1 MKHNKKSINENSQ
14 KILVRNDILYVLYA
28 ILANP
33 CCNAYNIMKIT
44 KIPQTGVYR
53 HIKKLLEQKMI
64 KIHSFHN
71 STDRRISYTYEANID
86 KLQLTITK
94 DKFEFIKKKD

>member
-1 MKHNKKSINENSQ
+1 MKHNKKSMNENSQ

-53 HIKKLLEQKMI
+53 HIKK
-64 KIHSFHN
+64 
-71 STDRRISYTYEANID
+71 
-86 KLQLTITK
+86 ITRTK
-94 DKFEFIKKKD
+94 NNKNTQFS